1 MRFRWR
7 SVSYAGQ
14 PFSFERVERWESGG
28 KRFTWAVS
36 HRGEFI
42 GTMTSAEEITTRDF
56 DVRCTQWLAELL
68 GGSLPIAWTVNAG
81 HAIT

>member
-1 MRFRWR
+1 MRYHRR

-14 PFSFERVERWESGG
+14 PFSFERIERWESGES
-28 KRFTWAVS
+28 RAIWAVS

-56 DVRCTQWLAELL
+56 DVRGTRWLADLL
-68 GGSLPIAWTVNAG
+68 GGART
-81 HAIT
+81 TT